1 MAAAS
6 AHVAMRG
13 WGAGWV
19 VAHQVVAQVA
29 VAGGRRRRSVLGAAR
44 LAVGGGARSAVRGV
58 GVCWGGGGRVWARG
72 GGGAAGPRPGARA
85 GGWAWVTPVD
95 DGQ

>member
-1 MAAAS
+1 MIAAAS

-29 VAGGRRRRSVLGAAR
+29 VAGVRRRRSIMRGALWCVVWGAR
-44 LAVGGGARSAVRGV
+44 RPVSGGGVSCEV
-58 GVCWGGGGRVWARG
+58 GVRVFPPVFVSLVCSFMGRCLVVFFR
-72 GGGAAGPRPGARA
+72 
-85 GGWAWVTPVD
+85 
-95 DGQ
+95 

>member
-1 MAAAS
+1 MVAAS

-29 VAGGRRRRSVLGAAR
+29 VAGVRRRRSIMRGALWYVVWGAR
-44 LAVGGGARSAVRGV
+44 RAVSGGGVVGVVACGFCGV
-58 GVCWGGGGRVWARG
+58 GVRVFPPVFVSLVCSFMGRCLVVFFR
-72 GGGAAGPRPGARA
+72 
-85 GGWAWVTPVD
+85 
-95 DGQ
+95 

>member
-1 MAAAS
+1 MVAAS

-29 VAGGRRRRSVLGAAR
+29 VAGVRRRRSIMRGA
-44 LAVGGGARSAVRGV
+44 LWCVVWGARSAVGGSVVVCGPCGV
-58 GVCWGGGGRVWARG
+58 GVRVFPPVFVSLVCSFMGRCLVVFFR
-72 GGGAAGPRPGARA
+72 
-85 GGWAWVTPVD
+85 
-95 DGQ
+95 

>member
-29 VAGGRRRRSVLGAAR
+29 VAGVRRRRSIMRGALWYVVWGAR
-44 LAVGGGARSAVRGV
+44 RAVSGGGVSCGV
-58 GVCWGGGGRVWARG
+58 GVHVFPPVFVVSFCPFMGRRLVVFFR
-72 GGGAAGPRPGARA
+72 
-85 GGWAWVTPVD
+85 
-95 DGQ
+95 

>member
-29 VAGGRRRRSVLGAAR
+29 VAGVRRRRSIMRGALWCVVWGAR
-44 LAVGGGARSAVRGV
+44 GVVSGGGVVDVAVCGPCGV
-58 GVCWGGGGRVWARG
+58 GVRVFPPVFVVSFCPFMGRRLIVFFR
-72 GGGAAGPRPGARA
+72 
-85 GGWAWVTPVD
+85 
-95 DGQ
+95 